1 MTGCGGST
9 AAALTFSVEQ
19 YVTARSSILVM
30 SVAMIAATMP
40 CRAAVAGS
48 KAVLEPALTET
59 LSSSGSATV
68 AAAAPWLAG
77 WTLEDQVWN
86 LRKAFADTSTDRVA
100 LVFFATWCAPC
111 KQGVMQLTARAADL
125 KTAGVSVVLVDYQED
140 AAKVRG
146 FLGDKP
152 AFPVVLDRF
161 GASEQSYLRTNGD
174 QVRLPRT
181 VLIGRDMKVQAI
193 FGSEGGDYVDRLLS
207 GR

>member
-1 MTGCGGST
+1 MSVTSRNLAIILLVCAALLPCRVALAAR
-9 AAALTFSVEQ
+9 AAAPD
-19 YVTARSSILVM
+19 
-30 SVAMIAATMP
+30 AAP
-40 CRAAVAGS
+40 
-48 KAVLEPALTET
+48 TET
-59 LSSSGSATV
+59 LTNSGTATV
-68 AAAAPWLAG
+68 GAAAPWLAG

-86 LRKAFADTSTDRVA
+86 LRKAFADTSTDRIA

-125 KTAGVSVVLVDYQED
+125 KAGGVSVVLVDYQED

-152 AFPVVLDRF
+152 TFPVVLDRF
-161 GASEQSYLRTNGD
+161 GACEQSYLRTNGD
-174 QVRLPRT
+174 QIRLPRT

>member
-1 MTGCGGST
+1 MTGCGGVT
-9 AAALTFSVEQ
+9 AAALTLSVEP
-19 YVTARSSILVM
+19 YVSARSRILVM
-30 SVAMIAATMP
+30 VVAMIAAIMP
-40 CRAAVAGS
+40 CRIAVAGT
-48 KAVLEPALTET
+48 KVAPEPVSTDSLA
-59 LSSSGSATV
+59 SSGAAKV
-68 AAAAPWLAG
+68 DAAAPWLAG

-125 KTAGVSVVLVDYQED
+125 KAAGVSVVLVDYQED